1 MAIICPTVLAKNPHN
16 YRTQIERVSNL
27 SNRVQIDLSDGVFS
41 PEKTVGVSQIWWP
54 EGIFADVHLMYKMPI
69 YEIDKLIRLKPSLV
83 IVHAEAHGNFIEFS
97 EKLHSENIR
106 VGVAVLPETPIST
119 LKPAAINID
128 HVLIFAG
135 HLGYFGGEAD
145 LAQTKKVTDIK
156 QLNANIEIG
165 WDGGINDK
173 NVALIVK
180 AGVDVLNV
188 GSYIQHAANPVRAYA
203 RLAALVEEIN

>member
-16 YRTQIERVSNL
+16 FRTQVERVSSL
-27 SNRVQIDLSDGVFS
+27 CNRLQIDLSDGLFT
-41 PEKTVGVSQIWWP
+41 PDKTVEVSQVWWP
-54 EGIFADVHLMYKMPI
+54 EGIFADVHLMYKNPNE
-69 YEIDKLIRLKPSLV
+69 EIDRLVKLKPSLV
-83 IVHAEAHGNFIEFS
+83 IVHAEADGNFIEFA

-106 VGVAVLPETPIST
+106 VGVAILPETSVNT
-119 LKPAAINID
+119 LKPAANNID

-145 LAQTKKVTDIK
+145 LTQTKKVSDIK
-156 QLNANIEIG
+156 QLNSSIEIG

-173 NVALIVK
+173 NIGQIVK

-188 GSYIQHAANPVRAYA
+188 GSYIQHAADPVKAYA
-203 RLAALVEEIN
+203 RLMAVAED